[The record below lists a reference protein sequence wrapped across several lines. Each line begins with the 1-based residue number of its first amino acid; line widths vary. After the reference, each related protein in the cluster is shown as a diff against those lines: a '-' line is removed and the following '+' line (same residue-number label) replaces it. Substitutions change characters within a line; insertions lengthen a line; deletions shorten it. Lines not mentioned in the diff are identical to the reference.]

1 MEKKIEFWNENISFG
16 YTESRE
22 MTTKYDLHCHNFYE
36 IYFFVEGD
44 VDYLV
49 EGTYYKPE
57 PGSLLLFA
65 PNAFHG
71 VKINSRAPYKRYTLH
86 FDQNLLLPER
96 RSFLMRAL
104 PEGNKESWGTIYYRK
119 EDTEK
124 YDLQVYLSAL
134 RECAEMDEARRE
146 QMIPLCVEAV
156 LSRILLMRE
165 AGKEMAVREQKD
177 TITEILYYL
186 NSHLQEQVTLDE
198 LAEKFFI
205 SKHHLNKVFRKRTGT
220 TVMDYLQRKRVSSAQ
235 QMLFLGYNAKEAA
248 VQSGFGEY
256 SSFYRAYVRVTGH
269 EPSRDR
275 GANHFAAEHE
285 GEPPRDMLLTV
296 RTTAVEPVSPGE

>member
-124 YDLQVYLSAL
+124 YAGMRRNGRGEAGAEDSAL
-134 RECAEMDEARRE
+134 RRGGSVTDSADAGGGERNGGAGAERYDHRDS
-146 QMIPLCVEAV
+146 V
-156 LSRILLMRE
+156 LSE
-165 AGKEMAVREQKD
+165 FPSAGAGDAR
-177 TITEILYYL
+177 
-186 NSHLQEQVTLDE
+186 
-198 LAEKFFI
+198 
-205 SKHHLNKVFRKRTGT
+205 
-220 TVMDYLQRKRVSSAQ
+220 
-235 QMLFLGYNAKEAA
+235 
-248 VQSGFGEY
+248 
-256 SSFYRAYVRVTGH
+256 
-269 EPSRDR
+269 
-275 GANHFAAEHE
+275 
-285 GEPPRDMLLTV
+285 
-296 RTTAVEPVSPGE
+296 